1 MEIKIKGYLKFKKT
15 PIDIF
20 GKHNFAPMDDIIHQ
34 PLFGKMNIDSNGN
47 KTIALGK
54 EDGDM
59 DFVFVVHN
67 SADTDKK
74 SVIFNYTDAN
84 TGYNTMCF
92 EMRMCDQ
99 CTPNGNVFSSNECV
113 HIHLTESVE
122 TMLLLDSISE
132 KGGNLKIKAN
142 LTADVSFKCKMS
154 LDLAVVPRYDA

>member
-1 MEIKIKGYLKFKKT
+1 MQTERRKK
-15 PIDIF
+15 D
-20 GKHNFAPMDDIIHQ
+20 AV
-34 PLFGKMNIDSNGN
+34 
-47 KTIALGK
+47 KTIALVGYTNTGK
-54 EDGDM
+54 STLLNVISGI
-59 DFVFVVHN
+59 
-67 SADTDKK
+67 DTYEEGEILIENKK